1 MNTLPVSRP
10 AGLLAAIV
18 LAAACPLAAH
28 AAPKSAP
35 PAEPRP
41 ELILSMPS
49 DRWLG
54 EQPQS
59 GPTLADNREQ
69 NLIAAGKNRKSKVDV
84 ACNMDLNENTVGGTA
99 LSERLGGNCEFG
111 YRY

>member
-10 AGLLAAIV
+10 AGLLAAIL
-18 LAAACPLAAH
+18 LAAACPLAAD

-35 PAEPRP
+35 QPRP

-49 DRWLG
+49 DQWLD
-54 EQPQS
+54 EQPPQS

-69 NLIAAGKNRKSKVDV
+69 NLIGTGKNRKSKVDV
-84 ACNMDLNENTVGGTA
+84 ACNMDLNQNTVGEA
-99 LSERLGGNCEFG
+99 PLSERLGGNCEFG